1 MKYLNCFLI
10 SLLTLFFI
18 SCSVNKNTNQV
29 ISFIKYNQEKNE
41 TIISK
46 YFHIDTVSIIGDWKK
61 INSINNK
68 TIPYHT
74 IGLKNQFGDKIILI
88 GSFITDGA
96 DYDIKLS
103 PSENVKEIA
112 QNHLFELKMSS
123 DYVKQHKT
131 DDKTFYTFSSVKDNI
146 YKMTLI
152 GGGEKCKYQ
161 IELFPKNRDEEK
173 NLKLIIELFQSINPK

>member
-1 MKYLNCFLI
+1 ML
-10 SLLTLFFI
+10 LFFI
-18 SCSVNKNTNQV
+18 SCSVNQNTNQTN
-29 ISFIKYNQEKNE
+29 SYIKYDQIKNE

-46 YFHIDTVSIIGDWKK
+46 YFHIDTVTIIGDWKK

-74 IGLKNQFGDKIILI
+74 IGLKNLFGDKIILI
-88 GSFITDGA
+88 GSLITDGA
-96 DYDIKLS
+96 NYDIKLS
-103 PSENVKEIA
+103 PRENVKEIA
-112 QNHLFELKMSS
+112 QNHLFELQMSA

-131 DDKTFYTFSSVKDNI
+131 DDKTFFTFSYIKDNI
-146 YKMTLI
+146 YRMTLI

-161 IELFPKNRDEEK
+161 IELFPKKRDEEK